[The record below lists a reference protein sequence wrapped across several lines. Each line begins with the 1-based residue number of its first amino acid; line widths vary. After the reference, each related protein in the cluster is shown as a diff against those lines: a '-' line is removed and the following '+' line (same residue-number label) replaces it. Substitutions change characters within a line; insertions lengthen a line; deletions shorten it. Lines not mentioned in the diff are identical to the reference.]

1 MRIAYNVTLVV
12 DEDVDMDEGMNIPEA
27 DMAVEAEEVAAEAVD
42 EVVVTIVRTTIAT
55 TIVKHRR

>member
-1 MRIAYNVTLVV
+1 MRIAYIVTLVV

-42 EVVVTIVRTTIAT
+42 EVVVEIVRTTIAT